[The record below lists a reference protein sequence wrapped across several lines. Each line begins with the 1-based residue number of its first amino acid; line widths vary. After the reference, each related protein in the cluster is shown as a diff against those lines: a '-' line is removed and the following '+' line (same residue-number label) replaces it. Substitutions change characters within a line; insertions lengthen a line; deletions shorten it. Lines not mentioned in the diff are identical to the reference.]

1 MQSEKRCYVGGT
13 KWFIWKLVLE
23 WWGELYSRFQ
33 GGMGVGDLYVGD
45 VSVICQRGCSKKH
58 LRHPLYARLNENVQ
72 K

>member
-1 MQSEKRCYVGGT
+1 MQSEKRCCAGGT

-33 GGMGVGDLYVGD
+33 SGMGVGDLYVGD
-45 VSVICQRGCSKKH
+45 VSVICQRGCSKIH
-58 LRHPLYARLNENVQ
+58 MRHPLYARLNENVQ